1 MTKMIFMS
9 KLYKN
14 NLYNTKKY
22 TIDLISHI
30 IIGEN
35 KMTKIKKENK
45 TANHVFGQGIKSL
58 FDKRSSLIHSQDED
72 QIWEKNHGT

>member
-1 MTKMIFMS
+1 MTKVSFMS

-35 KMTKIKKENK
+35 KMTKYNTDKKINWGIHLIFK
-45 TANHVFGQGIKSL
+45 KFMTLFGIKFL
-58 FDKRSSLIHSQDED
+58 Q
-72 QIWEKNHGT
+72 QEK